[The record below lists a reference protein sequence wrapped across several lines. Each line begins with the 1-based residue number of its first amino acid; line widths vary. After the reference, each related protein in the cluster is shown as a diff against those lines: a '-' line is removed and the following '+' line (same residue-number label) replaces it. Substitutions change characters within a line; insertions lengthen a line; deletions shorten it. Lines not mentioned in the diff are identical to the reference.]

1 MDEAP
6 DERPDDAAED
16 AAEDGAS
23 PADVEVPDAPPA
35 DGAEGPDDAEGS
47 DRAASHP
54 AVNEVLRSL
63 ERLDDLPVEEHVAV
77 FEEAHEELRRTLT
90 DARDHGE

>member
-16 AAEDGAS
+16 AAEDGAG

-35 DGAEGPDDAEGS
+35 DGADGP

-63 ERLDDLPVEEHVAV
+63 ERLGDLPVEEHVAV

>member
-35 DGAEGPDDAEGS
+35 DDAEGS